1 MQNEFLLD
9 PEIILRSSEE
19 EVWETVKEAFYHLH
33 NQQQWDGP
41 TPQMKGEENSLL
53 RKHFLIRN
61 FYQKHSQKDFSQMMQ

>member
-19 EVWETVKEAFYHLH
+19 EVRETVKEAFYHLN
-33 NQQQWDGP
+33 NQQPWDGP
-41 TPQMKGEENSLL
+41 TPQMKGEKNSLL
-53 RKHFLIRN
+53 RKHFWIKK